1 MRDMKDDLFLVERK
15 LIDAFSSEKLDFD
28 FRIYRGLPRL
38 HHVADPSKWKI
49 KKHFSDLSS
58 LKRLIA
64 EKAVLRLYGQC
75 EVEKDSKIS
84 LFTWVIGDGFGD
96 YIAAVEAAQ
105 LLRGRFPHLDIQMI
119 VLIPERLSSRLL
131 SLPEGCLLL
140 PYETDLPP
148 DRIPHQT
155 LVEMRISDLI
165 LFLPTFYPHTSA
177 LIDLLKKMSDL
188 LPMPK
193 IELIGE
199 YGFIESSWFHPQ
211 SGNHSMG
218 LHFLET
224 GILVRK
230 VCKASFAEVKNE
242 RLLQW
247 LFQTDRPTPNQIGQ
261 YLSENRFYLAY
272 LTSETGGAVYLHALL
287 KSLECDP
294 KGIDLCVPDL
304 GWFVQHAET
313 QNRLG
318 APVLEGDFSVARLE
332 VWFEEKV
339 HATDLRPQGKTMRIF
354 CPGSLSQDDFR
365 KLLFLSGEFVAVRGD
380 QSFSEA
386 VSANKVFFYDGREHA
401 RYFVKDLVALAEN
414 RISSHRGA
422 LAVFRAMGKTFLHH
436 LPDSEGEWVDET
448 HFQEK
453 GDWVQIA
460 LEMGEALQDPGII
473 GGFKQFNQMLIQEFS
488 FNESLCHWV
497 QKALH
502 FKKYPEAQLLE
513 QEQLILFSSHF
524 QSFEKTFDA
533 LNLSLGL

>member
-1 MRDMKDDLFLVERK
+1 MQADLFLFERK
-15 LIDAFSSEKLDFD
+15 LIDAFSHQKLGFD

-38 HHVADPSKWKI
+38 YQVSDPTKWKI
-49 KKHFSDLSS
+49 KKHFSDLSA
-58 LKRLIA
+58 LKRAVA
-64 EKAVLRLYGQC
+64 EKAMLRLYDGC
-75 EVEKDSKIS
+75 ELERDSKIS

-96 YIAAVEAAQ
+96 YIAAVEAAR
-105 LLRGRFPHLDIQMI
+105 LLRDRFPHLEVQMT
-119 VLIPERLSSRLL
+119 VLIPEGLSNRLF
-131 SLPEGCLLL
+131 SLPKNCLLL

-148 DRIPHQT
+148 ARIPHQT
-155 LVEMRISDLI
+155 LAEMRTSDLI
-165 LFLPTFYPHTSA
+165 VFFPTFYPHTPT
-177 LIDLLKKMSDL
+177 LIDLLKKMSDV

-193 IELIGE
+193 IERIGE

-211 SGNHSMG
+211 SGNRSTG

-230 VCKASFAEVKNE
+230 VCPASFAEVKNE

-247 LFQTDRPTPNQIGQ
+247 LFQTNCPTLNQIGQ
-261 YLSENRFYLAY
+261 YVSENRFYLAY

-294 KGIDLCVPDL
+294 KGVDLCVPDL
-304 GWFVQHAET
+304 GWFVKHAET

-332 VWFEEKV
+332 VWFEDKV
-339 HATDLRPQGKTMRIF
+339 HAIDLRTQGKKVRIF

-386 VSANKVFFYDGREHA
+386 VSANKAFFYDGREHA
-401 RYFVKDLVALAEN
+401 RYFVKDLIAFAEN
-414 RISSHRGA
+414 QISSYRGT
-422 LAVFRAMGKTFLHH
+422 LAVFRGIGKTFLHH
-436 LPDSEGEWVDET
+436 LPDSEGEWVEET

-460 LEMGEALQDPGII
+460 LEIGEALQDSGTIT
-473 GGFKQFNQMLIQEFS
+473 GFKQFNRALVQEFS
-488 FNESLCHWV
+488 FNESLCHLV

-502 FKKYPEAQLLE
+502 FKKYPEAQQLE
-513 QEQLILFSSHF
+513 QEQLTLFSSHL
-524 QSFEKTFDA
+524 QSFEKTYAVLQDSFSSV
-533 LNLSLGL
+533 L